1 MNCVIAISVGAETY
15 YFLSHC
21 FILLKM
27 SFEHVFYPYF
37 DGLSSNAF
45 QRGTALTRDDTR
57 L

>member
-1 MNCVIAISVGAETY
+1 MDCGIAISVGAETY

-45 QRGTALTRDDTR
+45 QRGTALTRDDTC
-57 L
+57 